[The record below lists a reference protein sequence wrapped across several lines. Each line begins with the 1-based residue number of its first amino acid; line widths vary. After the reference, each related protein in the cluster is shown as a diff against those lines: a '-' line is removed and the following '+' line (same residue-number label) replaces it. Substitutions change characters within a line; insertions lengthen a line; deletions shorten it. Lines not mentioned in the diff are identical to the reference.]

1 MHKQNRCSLKVIS
14 LGGID
19 MNTKNRKK
27 NVQKNRLR
35 KAMLAMF
42 VFVFIT
48 MMSGVFGGI
57 LTSAHSNDADEICYM
72 SIEIQPGDTLWGIA
86 EEYMPDEYGSVKEY
100 VNELKKLNS
109 LATSDIQSE
118 QYLLVACIK
127 Q

>member
-1 MHKQNRCSLKVIS
+1 
-14 LGGID
+14 